1 MMYLSYILCIIFMCV
16 RVHMCMSV
24 CVIKCKV
31 KIVFFTIQEFH
42 TLKLYQ
48 YMHDSHKLLSFVQI
62 LMLFQ
67 T

>member
-1 MMYLSYILCIIFMCV
+1 MCV